1 MSNKKHLSTW
11 LPREMKER
19 FAEFA
24 RLQGK
29 SESAPLKSMVE
40 AMLATAAS
48 PTEPMLVLESS
59 PSSRRSVRLRDD
71 DSLMLRDRAQARGI
85 PAATYVS
92 FLVRSH
98 LRRLA
103 PLPDAEL
110 QAFKNAI
117 GELKAIGRN
126 LSQIARATYEGRVTG
141 GAAVGDLRA
150 LLNVCTKLWD
160 AMKNVVRVNLESWE
174 AGHDKTR
181 R

>member
-71 DSLMLRDRAQARGI
+71 DSLMLRDRAQARGK
-85 PAATYVS
+85 P
-92 FLVRSH
+92 
-98 LRRLA
+98 RL
-103 PLPDAEL
+103 
-110 QAFKNAI
+110 
-117 GELKAIGRN
+117 GGTTV
-126 LSQIARATYEGRVTG
+126 LSEEG
-141 GAAVGDLRA
+141 GASQVMAPEHETQLRGA
-150 LLNVCTKLWD
+150 
-160 AMKNVVRVNLESWE
+160 
-174 AGHDKTR
+174 
-181 R
+181 